1 MTKTNVKTNLKT
13 NVKTIETKIKNAI
26 IARLEQNISED
37 GYGIAE
43 LETIKKDMVHLDQ
56 IVSDCIKFL
65 VVENKKQ
72 YNIQDMGFTAK
83 ISVHNNIPAKA
94 WIDVF
99 NIHTK
104 KSMQTQCVYFLT
116 RQALPKDLFLKTK
129 EQEKINQDKKEII
142 ELKKEIER
150 LKNNI
155 N

>member
-1 MTKTNVKTNLKT
+1 MTKTIKTN

-43 LETIKKDMVHLDQ
+43 LETIKKEMVHLDQ
-56 IVSDCIKFL
+56 IVSDCMKFF
-65 VVENKKQ
+65 VTENKKQ
-72 YNIQDMGFTAK
+72 YNLEDMGFTAK
-83 ISVHNNIPAKA
+83 LSVYNNIPTKV
-94 WIDVF
+94 WVDIF
-99 NIHTK
+99 NIYTK
-104 KSMQTQCVYFLT
+104 RSTQTQCAYFLN
-116 RQALPKDLFLKTK
+116 RQALPKDLFLKSR